1 MQLPNV
7 VLDLLFQ
14 LGLDLGLV
22 LDILVEFVYFGFHDW
37 IVSLVRRRAK
47 LRLRSVSHSFLGL
60 RLDFQLI
67 DLIAQ
72 FANIR
77 IIWPV
82 ANLHIL

>member
-1 MQLPNV
+1 MSLQIGDTAP
-7 VLDLLFQ
+7 DFEAETTE
-14 LGLDLGLV
+14 GP
-22 LDILVEFVYFGFHDW
+22 IGFHDW